1 MKEKKENKTPKGK
14 VTIKADKIVA
24 VYNIINRRTTEE
36 EIDGKKAVREGFKIS
51 SLETKDIFVFLR
63 ARNTFKPV
71 AEAYAD
77 FQKTANEDLKPK
89 NWDEIVEKSQKFETL
104 PEAEKIAVNRAVME
118 YRNKVNECIS
128 TELEK
133 EKEIDAYEHLSE
145 EAFGAIVKDNRQL
158 DAIEIALLQEI
169 LA

>member
-1 MKEKKENKTPKGK
+1 MKEKKENAQAKGK
-14 VTIKADKIVA
+14 VTIKAEKIISA
-24 VYNIINRRTTEE
+24 YNIINQRTSEQ
-36 EIDGKKAVREGFKIS
+36 EIEGKRVVREGFKIS

-77 FQKTANEDLKPK
+77 FQKTANDDLKPE
-89 NWDEIVEKSQKFETL
+89 NWDEIVEKSRKFNEL
-104 PEAEKIAVNRAVME
+104 PEAEKITV
-118 YRNKVNECIS
+118 NKVIMDYQGKVSECIG

-145 EAFGAIVKDNRQL
+145 EAFGAIVKGNRQL
-158 DAIEIALLQEI
+158 DAVEIALLQEI